1 MKTTLRFA
9 LIFSFAFF
17 ANLSNQVEAQS
28 VLTNGLS
35 FTNPQLITANSTDKK
50 AGAVY
55 LFANVATGVDATLR
69 IDSLVNGATINKI
82 DDNNNG
88 TGYKAAFQPEI
99 KSGNIGMSY
108 AVFSFKFFKSGTN
121 PVASVPVTLQSID
134 VTPIDIDGNASLHEF
149 AKINIG
155 AGGVAKFMST
165 TAALSITKITNGVF
179 MGLEI
184 LSGERDGIDTS
195 SFANMFTASNSYVSS
210 FTVNY
215 GMITTTTSSAT
226 RQFSLYMKG
235 FAIPNQVTL
244 PVELVSFSANFN
256 SSKVDLKWATA
267 MEKNVSHFVIEKS
280 TDGVT
285 YNDLS
290 VVFAFGNSDQL
301 RNYNFTDKNINP
313 AQPGVIYYRLR
324 SVDIDEKSTLSE
336 VRVIRIAKSNEKAIT
351 VLAYPNPVSNEL
363 RITIPN
369 SWQGKKVSYELFDHN
384 GRNIIKS
391 APGNS
396 SQTETLNVSSLA
408 PGMYVV
414 KVSCGNETSSQK
426 IVKN

>member
-1 MKTTLRFA
+1 
-9 LIFSFAFF
+9 
-17 ANLSNQVEAQS
+17 
-28 VLTNGLS
+28 
-35 FTNPQLITANSTDKK
+35 
-50 AGAVY
+50 
-55 LFANVATGVDATLR
+55 
-69 IDSLVNGATINKI
+69 
-82 DDNNNG
+82 
-88 TGYKAAFQPEI
+88 
-99 KSGNIGMSY
+99 
-108 AVFSFKFFKSGTN
+108 
-121 PVASVPVTLQSID
+121 
-134 VTPIDIDGNASLHEF
+134 
-149 AKINIG
+149 
-155 AGGVAKFMST
+155 
-165 TAALSITKITNGVF
+165 

-215 GMITTTTSSAT
+215 GMITTTASSAA

-244 PVELVSFSANFN
+244 PVELVSFSANLN
-256 SSKVDLKWATA
+256 SNKVDLKWTTA

-301 RNYNFTDKNINP
+301 RNYSFTDKNINP

-351 VLAYPNPVSNEL
+351 VLTYPNPVTNEL
-363 RITIPN
+363 RVTIPN
-369 SWQGKKVSYELFDHN
+369 SWQGKKVAYELFDHN
-384 GRNIIKS
+384 GRNIIRS
-391 APGNS
+391 TPGNS
-396 SQTETLNVSSLA
+396 SQTETMNVSSLA

-414 KVSCGNETSSQK
+414 KVTCGTETASQK